1 LSNHEILSIYNIELI
16 FGYPK
21 VGFFNVR
28 SLGYSIAISASNVG
42 DELKRI
48 GTGWYATKLK

>member
-1 LSNHEILSIYNIELI
+1 MFKNTELI

-21 VGFFNVR
+21 VGFL
-28 SLGYSIAISASNVG
+28 SCALGYSIAISASNAG